1 MRLGTLSPHPR
12 MGLSQICVEE
22 DDPLH
27 CMLFYIP
34 CLKRFSRSN
43 VATFGSWGGKE
54 GLLFLVLMAFKFFLM
69 SLN

>member
-1 MRLGTLSPHPR
+1 
-12 MGLSQICVEE
+12 VEE